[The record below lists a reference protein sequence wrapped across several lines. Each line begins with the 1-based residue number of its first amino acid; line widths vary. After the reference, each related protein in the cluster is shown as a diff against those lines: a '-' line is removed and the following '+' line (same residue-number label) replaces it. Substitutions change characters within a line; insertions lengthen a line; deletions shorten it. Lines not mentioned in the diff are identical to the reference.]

1 MKKTLLSAIL
11 LTFGIANAQFFEG
24 FENGVPGAMT
34 QQIIAGTANWQG
46 GCAGQHGGATC
57 PITGTGSASFFVNSY
72 AQNINGLTTPT
83 LDLSS
88 GAYLLKFKH
97 IQRSWQGDV
106 NPLYVRISPDNG
118 TTWTNMMIYDQDVQ
132 TATERTI
139 NLNAFTLTATTK
151 IQFVAVNNWGYSTIL
166 DDVEVLVN
174 TTQNELA
181 LESLVF
187 DPIETAGVKNISGTI
202 RNLGGNTIN
211 SFDLNWSVNGGQTYT
226 QNVTGLNL
234 TPGQVYNYNH
244 PDTWNATPGN
254 YVLNVIV
261 TNVNGTNDSNPSN
274 NAITRNISIASGF
287 TAHKPLYEKF
297 TSSTCPPCATFNNSV
312 FNAHYTNN
320 NQKFSLINYQVNWP
334 GAGDPYYT
342 AEVGQRVQYYGINGA
357 PTLLI
362 NGRAASTT
370 NPAIVNQL
378 NTEEAKPAFFE
389 LTATSEIVGDNM
401 NVNYTVTPYITGNF
415 VVHAVVIEK
424 TTTGNVATNGETSF
438 KNVTMKMTPNASGT
452 AHSFVDGMVLNNSI
466 STSLASTNIE
476 QMNDLDVVVFI
487 QNPATK
493 EVFQSIY
500 TSAALSLNENLV
512 TKNIKL
518 FPNPTSNFVN
528 FTTEENVSVIIT
540 DLSGKTIMN
549 RKYTSGNVQID
560 LSHLQT
566 GMYVANFVGE
576 TFEQVEKIIKN

>member
-1 MKKTLLSAIL
+1 MKKTLLTAIL
-11 LTFGIANAQFFEG
+11 LTFGFANAQFFEG

-97 IQRSWQGDV
+97 IQRSWSGDV
-106 NPLYVRISPDNG
+106 NPLYVRISSDNG
-118 TTWTNMMIYDQDVQ
+118 ANWTNMVIYDQGVQ
-132 TATERTI
+132 NATERII
-139 NLNAFTLTATTK
+139 NLNAFTLTTTTK
-151 IQFVAVNNWGYSTIL
+151 IQFAVVNSWGYSTII
-166 DDVEVLVN
+166 DDIEVTEN
-174 TTQNELA
+174 TAQNELA

-187 DPIETAGVKNISGTI
+187 DPIEMAGVKNISGTI
-202 RNLGGNTIN
+202 RNLGGNAIN
-211 SFDLNWSVNGGQTYT
+211 SFDLNWNLNGGATYT

-234 TPGQVYNYNH
+234 TAGQVYNYVH

-254 YVLNVIV
+254 YNLNVTV
-261 TNVNGTNDSNPSN
+261 TNVNGTNDSNPDN
-274 NAITRNISIASGF
+274 NTISRNISIASGS

-297 TSSTCPPCATFNNSV
+297 TSSTCGPCASFNNSV

-320 NQKFSLINYQVNWP
+320 NQNFSLINYQVNWP
-334 GAGDPYYT
+334 GNGDPYYT

-362 NGRAASTT
+362 NGKAASTT

-378 NTEEAKPAFFE
+378 NTEAAKPAFFG
-389 LTATSEIVGDNM
+389 LTATSEIVGN
-401 NVNYTVTPYITGNF
+401 NINITYNVTPFISGNF
-415 VVHAVVIEK
+415 VVQAVVIEK
-424 TTTGNVATNGETSF
+424 LTTGNVATNGETSF
-438 KNVTMKMTPNASGT
+438 KNVTMKMAPNASGT
-452 AHSFVDGMVLNNSI
+452 SHTFADGVVLSNTI
-466 STSLASTNIE
+466 STSLAATNIE
-476 QMNDLDVVVFI
+476 EMTDLDVVVFI
-487 QNPATK
+487 ENPTTK
-493 EVFQSIY
+493 EVFQSLY
-500 TSAALSLNENLV
+500 TSSALSLNDNYA

-518 FPNPTSNFVN
+518 YPNPTSNFVN
-528 FTTEENVSVIIT
+528 FTTDESVSVLIT

-549 RKYTSGNVQID
+549 SKFASGNVQID

-566 GMYVANFVGE
+566 GMYIANFVGE
-576 TFEQVEKIIKN
+576 TFEQIEKIIKN